1 MCFGSRWWD
10 LCLSETPFIASMPFK
25 AIDIQSYARETL
37 PIPMGVNLLS
47 KHVPVTTFLCSFV
60 FQFLRWSPRRRCDPI
75 TPIHPRFETLLS
87 WIRLC
92 IQSNATKVFTRVL
105 QIIRSSSHCPST
117 SLTVCHFVMLWER
130 SSQPLNIGSQPGTN
144 DLAIL
149 PLPVRIASFG
159 LTRSIDSFPLGN
171 YSTFITSH
179 VRLNTL
185 SERGTVP
192 HVPRRLSLRPFVDC

>member
-1 MCFGSRWWD
+1 
-10 LCLSETPFIASMPFK
+10 
-25 AIDIQSYARETL
+25 
-37 PIPMGVNLLS
+37 MGVNLLS
-47 KHVPVTTFLCSFV
+47 KHVPVTAFLCSFV

-75 TPIHPRFETLLS
+75 TPVHPRSETLLS

-92 IQSNATKVFTRVL
+92 SQSNATHVL
-105 QIIRSSSHCPST
+105 QESYKSYEALLIALAST
-117 SLTVCHFVMLWER
+117 WLFVMLWER

-149 PLPVRIASFG
+149 PHPVRIASFG